1 MRKKNGYDIWNMAN
15 IATSTF
21 LGSQSTYGKMSQKCG
36 SSYQNTLVIQIIIIS
51 AGVVTDKVTEECAK
65 SRGHLMKGR
74 IFFFLIKKQR
84 RQDADCFPSKSI
96 VK

>member
-1 MRKKNGYDIWNMAN
+1 MPN

-36 SSYQNTLVIQIIIIS
+36 GLYQNTLVIQIIIIS

-74 IFFFLIKKQR
+74 IFFFFNKKAKETGCR
-84 RQDADCFPSKSI
+84 LFSF
-96 VK
+96 